1 MFKIH
6 NISYSLSMINSSFK
20 CGRGK
25 FENKK
30 EEPQELGVLGGLL

>member
-1 MFKIH
+1 
-6 NISYSLSMINSSFK
+6 MINSSLK

-30 EEPQELGVLGGLL
+30 EEPQELGVFGWGLP